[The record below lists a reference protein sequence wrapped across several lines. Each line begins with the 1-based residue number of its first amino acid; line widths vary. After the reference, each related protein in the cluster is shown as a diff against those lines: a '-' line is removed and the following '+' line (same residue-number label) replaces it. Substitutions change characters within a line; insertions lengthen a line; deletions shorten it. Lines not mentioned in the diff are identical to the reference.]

1 MNNLCRAHVNVMQT
15 LICYLSYFKN
25 EDPDKHNYIFKNI
38 FIFQI
43 MTVIVTLLE

>member
-15 LICYLSYFKN
+15 LVCYLSYFKN
-25 EDPDKHNYIFKNI
+25 EDPDKHDIFKNI
-38 FIFQI
+38 FVFQI